1 MTLTAHAAYRY
12 VNEERATAGLRGQ
25 LREQAAAA
33 GQLPDWSTFAVAAP
47 TEHSGAHGRRWF
59 QWVATVET
67 RAGNA
72 AP

>member
-1 MTLTAHAAYRY
+1 MTLTAQAAYPY
-12 VNEERATAGLRGQ
+12 ANEERATAGLRGQ

-33 GQLPDWSTFAVAAP
+33 GQLPDWSTLAVAEP

-59 QWVATVET
+59 EWVATVET
-67 RAGNA
+67 RPVNA